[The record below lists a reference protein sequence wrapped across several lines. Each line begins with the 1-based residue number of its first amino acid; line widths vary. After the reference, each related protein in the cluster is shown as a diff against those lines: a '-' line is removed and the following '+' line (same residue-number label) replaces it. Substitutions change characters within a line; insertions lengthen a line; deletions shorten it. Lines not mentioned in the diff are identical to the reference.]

1 MSQCSDLN
9 KNSPIGVHVFKC
21 LVTLKRIK
29 RCGLGSGC
37 GFAGGSVL
45 LGVNI
50 EISKAFARPRIAPA
64 LSLTLRACVWA
75 CARACVIG
83 KE

>member
-1 MSQCSDLN
+1 MSQCDLN

-21 LVTLKRIK
+21 LVTLKRIR

-37 GFAGGSVL
+37 GFAEGSVL

-50 EISKAFARPRIAPA
+50 EISKAFARPRIDAA
-64 LSLTLRACVWA
+64 LSLILRAYA
-75 CARACVIG
+75 CACACACVIG
-83 KE
+83 RE